1 MSLQTKL
8 DYQYKYLFLGDT
20 NVGKTSLLIRYT
32 ESIFDPES
40 LPTLGVDVR
49 YKYVTLENKRIRL
62 DIWDTAGQERF
73 KMITKNYLNGANG
86 IIFVYDITSKDTFDK
101 LKLWIKEAESNVSPD
116 TEMIIVGNKIDLDE
130 KRVIQL
136 DLANNLGKKHNIEV
150 IEASAKTG
158 KGVNEIFSFLTE
170 NLFKKKN
177 IGLIIPGEDEVSMRR
192 GSYILK
198 PENVKTKNNEKH
210 DIKGCNC

>member
-116 TEMIIVGNKIDLDE
+116 TEMSSATSNSAASLPTLNTHRSYSSGE
-130 KRVIQL
+130 RVT
-136 DLANNLGKKHNIEV
+136 K
-150 IEASAKTG
+150 
-158 KGVNEIFSFLTE
+158 SFQS
-170 NLFKKKN
+170 
-177 IGLIIPGEDEVSMRR
+177 SMLLR
-192 GSYILK
+192 
-198 PENVKTKNNEKH
+198 
-210 DIKGCNC
+210 